1 MTLILSNDDVEKL
14 LTMPDCIAALEAAYK
29 ELAHGRGI
37 TRQRSD
43 CIAPTDYAPD
53 AVYGLKSMDGVV
65 PGLGVGAIR
74 INSDIV
80 TNPVIGN
87 AQRRVKVPAAP
98 GNRYVGLVLLFSTAN
113 GEPLAIFPDGV
124 LQHIRVGATNG
135 LGVKYMARD
144 DSQVLGL
151 LGSGWQAETQL
162 TAACAVRDIKEVR
175 VFSPNQQNRE
185 SFAERMGELTGIE
198 VRPAS
203 HAEEAIRGADIAMCG
218 TNSIDPVF
226 FKDWIEPGMHIS
238 SIKKP
243 EVEPA
248 AILASDRVAVHT
260 HDTTPIIVVAEG
272 APFQEESKDKGWNAA
287 NSLDFKQY
295 PTLPD
300 LIVGRSE
307 GRARGDTGAKEVTCF
322 LNNLGL
328 GYQFAAAGSVIYK
341 RAVEQGVGHDLPTDW
356 FTETVHP

>member
-14 LTMPDCIAALEAAYK
+14 LTMPDCVEALEQAYK
-29 ELAHGRGI
+29 ELAFGRGI

-43 CIAPTDYAPD
+43 CIAPTSHAPD

-65 PGLGVGAIR
+65 PALGVGAIR

-80 TNPVIGN
+80 TNPRIGN
-87 AQRRVKVPAAP
+87 TQRRVKVPAAP

-135 LGVKYMARD
+135 LGVKYMARK
-144 DSQVLGL
+144 DSRVLGL

-162 TAACAVRDIKEVR
+162 TAALAVRDIKEVR
-175 VFSPNQQNRE
+175 CYSPTKENRE
-185 SFAERMGELTGIE
+185 AFATRMSDVTGVD
-198 VRPAS
+198 VRPVDHPEDAV
-203 HAEEAIRGADIAMCG
+203 RGADIAMCG
-218 TNSIDPVF
+218 SNSIDPIF
-226 FKDWIEPGMHIS
+226 FKDWIEPGMHLS

-243 EVEPA
+243 EIDPA
-248 AILASDRVAVHT
+248 AIKAADRVAVHT
-260 HDTTPIIVVAEG
+260 HDTAPILVVAEG
-272 APFQEESKDKGWNAA
+272 APFQEESKGRAWNAA
-287 NSLDFKQY
+287 KDLDFSRF
-295 PTLPD
+295 PTIAD
-300 LIVGRSE
+300 LIVGRAKGRE
-307 GRARGDTGAKEVTCF
+307 GEKEVTCF

-328 GYQFAAAGSVIYK
+328 GFQFAAAGAVIYK
-341 RAVEQGVGHDLPTDW
+341 RAVEQGAGHDLPTDW

>member
-1 MTLILSNDDVEKL
+1 MTLILSNDDVETL
-14 LTMPDCIAALEAAYK
+14 LTMPDCIAALEEAYK

-43 CIAPTDYAPD
+43 CIAPTSYAPD
-53 AVYGLKSMDGVV
+53 AIYGLKSMDGVV
-65 PGLGVGAIR
+65 PALGVGAIR

-98 GNRYVGLVLLFSTAN
+98 GDRYVGLVLLFSTAN

-135 LGVKYMARD
+135 LGVKYMARE
-144 DSQVLGL
+144 DSRVLGL

-162 TAACAVRDIKEVR
+162 TAACAVRDFEEIR
-175 VFSPNQQNRE
+175 VFSPNKDNRE
-185 SFAERMGELTGIE
+185 AFAVRMSE
-198 VRPAS
+198 VVGVDIRPVA
-203 HAEEAIRGADIAMCG
+203 HPEEAVRGADVAMCG

-226 FKDWIEPGMHIS
+226 FKEWIAPGMHVS

-248 AILASDRVAVHT
+248 AILAANRVAVHT
-260 HDTTPIIVVAEG
+260 HDTAPIIVVAEG
-272 APFQEESKDKGWNAA
+272 APFQEESKEKGWNAA
-287 NSLDFKQY
+287 NKLDFGKF

-300 LIVGRSE
+300 LIVGRAQ
-307 GRARGDTGAKEVTCF
+307 GRGGQDEVTCF

-341 RAVEQGVGHDLPTDW
+341 RAVERGIGHALPTDW